1 MGWESID
8 VQKTIDAAKKQKSE
22 STTSAN
28 AGGFAVPF
36 GAQPL
41 RPPVVKKAVKKKRR
55 K

>member
-1 MGWESID
+1 MGWEPID
-8 VQKTIDAAKKQKSE
+8 VKKTIAASKKQVE

-41 RPPVVKKAVKKKRR
+41 RPPTLKKTPKKKRR